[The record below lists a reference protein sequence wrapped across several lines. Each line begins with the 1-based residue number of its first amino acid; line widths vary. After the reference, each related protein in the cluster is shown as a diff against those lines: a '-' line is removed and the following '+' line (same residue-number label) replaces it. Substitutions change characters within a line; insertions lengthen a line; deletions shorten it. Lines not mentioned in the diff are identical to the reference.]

1 MIDSDSML
9 KRSIL
14 KISIALLFINGVAQK
29 SWSQETPISNST
41 LEACQGFLVDT
52 GLSASD
58 YGPNEDI
65 TMTVCPE
72 APETIITLYFALAAF
87 GEGDIMQIFDGPD
100 DTAPLLGTYEAF
112 DLQGLELY
120 ASELNPGGCLTLHF
134 TSDDSGAG
142 NFVAEM
148 SCGYPCERP
157 IAIVDSGEPVPHLV
171 CVGEEITFDGQGSTS
186 ADGFDIVSWEWDFD
200 DGTITNDVG
209 VASHAYDAPG
219 AYKVQ
224 LFIADNNIT
233 DDDPEGCSNNNLID
247 HLVLVSTEPDWTGT
261 SIDATV
267 CSGQLFP
274 LDGVVQ
280 GTTYDSEPS
289 GDFGEG
295 LFIPDDQTQCFNA
308 ELTFTGFSSGAVV
321 ENANSD
327 IVNFFINFEH
337 SWMGDL
343 TISFICPNGQS
354 LAVHQQ
360 GGGSTNLGVPDQGDG
375 TGPGTGWD
383 YFWSPL
389 ATNGTWADN
398 ATGQL
403 PAGEYESAQ
412 PFSILEGCPLNGTW
426 EVEVCDAWGADD
438 GYIFEWNVNFN
449 PELYPEPI
457 VFTPVFGMDCDS
469 TSWEGP
475 NIYDENEDCNEITLV
490 AVESGTYTYT
500 ATNNFGCT
508 FSTDVDLTVVQGPE
522 IEIETPAGFCG
533 SPVSLVGNVL
543 NQEPGFNYSYEW
555 SPADLV
561 NGNGANVNV
570 DGLTQDTVMTLLV
583 SVTGGDLDNCEVA
596 QNVEVDFIPPP
607 NGVNASAEVCP
618 DDAVQLVS
626 LNFANEGLSESD
638 FTYDWQFEGETVGTG
653 AVLNAGEPGEYE
665 VLITMAPP
673 CTWTTTSFFDVE
685 EDICELTIPNVIS
698 PNGPGQWDALNDAFY
713 VEGLDSDRYNG
724 STIRI
729 YNRWGQLMYTSNNF
743 GKSSGWKPIPDEAA
757 EGTYYYVL
765 GIARTDSD
773 LIINDVN
780 GQTIDE
786 GEGFK
791 YINGAFTLVR

>member
-1 MIDSDSML
+1 
-9 KRSIL
+9 
-14 KISIALLFINGVAQK
+14 
-29 SWSQETPISNST
+29 

-247 HLVLVSTEPDWTGT
+247 HLVLVSTEPDWSGT
-261 SIDATV
+261 SLDATV

-274 LDGVVQ
+274 LDGAVQ

-289 GDFGEG
+289 GDFGGG
-295 LFIPDDQTQCFNA
+295 LFIPDDQSQCFNA
-308 ELTFTGFSSGAVV
+308 ELTFTAFSPGAII
-321 ENANSD
+321 ENANAD
-327 IVNFFINFEH
+327 IVDFFINFEH
-337 SWMGDL
+337 SFMGDL
-343 TISFICPNGQS
+343 TITFICPNGQS
-354 LAVHQQ
+354 MAVHQQ
-360 GGGSTNLGVPDQGDG
+360 GGGGANLGVPDQMDG

-398 ATGQL
+398 AGFGGQL
-403 PAGEYESAQ
+403 ASDTYESDQ
-412 PFSILEGCPLNGTW
+412 PFTLLQGCPLNGTW
-426 EVEVCDAWGADD
+426 EIEVCDSWGVDD

>member
-1 MIDSDSML
+1 ML
-9 KRSIL
+9 KRNFL
-14 KISIALLFINGVAQK
+14 KFSVAFLFGSGAALNG
-29 SWSQETPISNST
+29 WSQETAISNTT
-41 LEACQGFLVDT
+41 LETCQGFLVDT
-52 GLSASD
+52 GLSAGD
-58 YGPNEDI
+58 YGANEDI
-65 TMTVCPE
+65 TMTICPE
-72 APETIITLYFALAAF
+72 APETIITLYFALADL
-87 GEGDIMQIFDGPD
+87 GEGDIMQVFDGPD
-100 DTAPLLGTYEAF
+100 DSAPILGTYEGY
-112 DLQGLELY
+112 DLQGLELF
-120 ASELNPGGCLTLHF
+120 ASADNPGGCLTLHF
-134 TSDDSGAG
+134 TSDASGPG

-157 IAIVDSGEPVPHLV
+157 FAVVESGEPVPHLA
-171 CVGEEITFDGQGSTS
+171 CVGEEILFDGLGSTS

-200 DGTITNDVG
+200 DGTISNDVG
-209 VASHAYDAPG
+209 VASHTYESSG

-224 LFIADNNIT
+224 LFIADDNIT
-233 DDDPEGCSNNNLID
+233 DDDPDGCSNNNLVD
-247 HLVLVSTEPDWTGT
+247 HLVLVSTEPDWSGT
-261 SIDATV
+261 SLDATV

-274 LDGVVQ
+274 LDGAVQ

-289 GDFGEG
+289 GDFGGG

-308 ELTFTGFSSGAVV
+308 ELTFTAFSPGAVI
-321 ENANSD
+321 ENANAD
-327 IVNFFINFEH
+327 IVDFFINFEH
-337 SWMGDL
+337 SYMGDL
-343 TISFICPNGQS
+343 TITFICPNGQS
-354 LAVHQQ
+354 MAVHQQ
-360 GGGSTNLGVPDQGDG
+360 GGGAANLGVPDQGDG

-398 ATGQL
+398 AGFGGQL
-403 PAGEYESAQ
+403 ASDTYESTQ
-412 PFSILEGCPLNGTW
+412 PFTLLEGCPLNGTW
-426 EVEVCDAWGADD
+426 EIEVCDAWGADD

-508 FSTDVDLTVVQGPE
+508 FSTDVELTVVQGPE

-653 AVLNAGEPGEYE
+653 AVLNAGEAGEYE

-713 VEGLDSDRYNG
+713 VEGLDSDRYDG

-743 GKSSGWKPIPDEAA
+743 GKSSGWKPTPDEAA

-765 GIARTDSD
+765 GIARTNSE

-780 GQTIDE
+780 GQTVDE